1 MNKRIHINP
10 ILKKDMLVSSRS
22 AKMIV
27 TITLINSLFA
37 CIVAMVLLSGMS
49 SYGQFQS
56 YYTSIISIFPILALC
71 ELGVI
76 SLVMPVLTAT
86 SISGER
92 ERQTLEIML
101 TTPVR
106 PVSIVVGKI
115 ASATATTV
123 MYVIASM
130 PFLAIAFMVGGL
142 GWSALFKFIGAV
154 LFVDIY
160 VGSFGVYF
168 SGKKRTSVSATIATI
183 AMIAAIIIL
192 TVVAAAVL
200 TNYTYT
206 YNSYTDTYTSY
217 NYAVINI
224 QDTVLLFN
232 PACWIL
238 EMFVKL
244 FYNESVFDVLSFPDK
259 TAYGQF
265 VTSHFIGLSI
275 AANLVVV
282 VLLVWLAS
290 RKVVTGGKRRKKR
303 RKGAEL

>member
-1 MNKRIHINP
+1 MSKHIHINP
-10 ILKKDMLVSSRS
+10 ILKKDMIVSARN
-22 AKMIV
+22 ARMAV
-27 TITLINSLFA
+27 TITLINLLA
-37 CIVAMVLLSGMS
+37 LIVVGVAFLSGYDS
-49 SYGQFQS
+49 TFSDN
-56 YYTSIISIFPILALC
+56 YYAIVTIFPVLAFC
-71 ELGVI
+71 ELAVV
-76 SLVMPVLTAT
+76 SLVIPVLTAT

-92 ERQTLEIML
+92 ERQTLDIML
-101 TTPVR
+101 TTTVK
-106 PVSIVVGKI
+106 PVSIVLGKLL
-115 ASATATTV
+115 SAVAVTL
-123 MYVIASM
+123 MYVVSSL

-142 GWSALFKFIGAV
+142 NWSDLFRFVGAV
-154 LFVDIY
+154 VFVGIY
-160 VGSFGVYF
+160 AGSFGIFY
-168 SGKKRTSVSATIATI
+168 SCRKRTSVSATIATI

>member
-22 AKMIV
+22 VKMVV

-37 CIVAMVLLSGMS
+37 CIVAAVLLSGAS
-49 SYGQFQS
+49 SRLFQS
-56 YYTSIISIFPILALC
+56 YYTNIISIFPILALC

-101 TTPVR
+101 TTPVK
-106 PVSIVVGKI
+106 PVSIVIGKI

-130 PFLAIAFMVGGL
+130 PFIAIAFMVGGL

-168 SGKKRTSVSATIATI
+168 SSKKRTSVSATISTI

-192 TVVAAAVL
+192 TIIAAAVL
-200 TNYTYT
+200 NDLTYT

-217 NYAVINI
+217 NYAAINI

-232 PACWIL
+232 PACWIF
-238 EMFVKL
+238 EMFLRL
-244 FYNESVFDVLSFPDK
+244 FYNESVLDALSFPDK
-259 TAYGQF
+259 TDYGQF
-265 VTSHFIGLSI
+265 VISHFVGMSI
-275 AANLVVV
+275 VANLMVV